1 MKLSF
6 YLYLILLSFINV
18 SCQMKQEKKI
28 DLETATIKVD
38 SCGVYY
44 KGHRLDLGDS
54 VAQWEKVLGKPDR
67 TTDQGY
73 TWDKLGI
80 SISDWEIGENVV
92 DAIYIYFVNL
102 DSPDGKAGLLS
113 KAREWKQSTDEEIK
127 EAEKWAEEMKK
138 LPEYKKEEDFQII
151 KGQIDELYKKN
162 YVYPFTTYQGM
173 VNLHGNP
180 VGAGM
185 KVKEIN
191 ENREK
196 LSFSDRFGYVDQDID
211 GVNDSHNSTDTF
223 GGDYRAPGCECK
235 DGRLQYYELT
245 FTSNG
250 TLEFLKIA
258 REEKTNYEF
267 RKEYRKNN

>member
-1 MKLSF
+1 
-6 YLYLILLSFINV
+6 
-18 SCQMKQEKKI
+18 MKQEKKI

-38 SCGVYY
+38 SCGIYY

-67 TTDQGY
+67 FIGEKTGAY
-73 TWDKLGI
+73 IWDKLGI

-113 KAREWKQSTDEEIK
+113 KAKSYEPLTKEWEDRIRKSRYDDETDNDRENRIKRIK
-127 EAEKWAEEMKK
+127 EENHPKK
-138 LPEYKKEEDFQII
+138 FD
-151 KGQIDELYKKN
+151 
-162 YVYPFTTYQGM
+162 YPFTTYQGM

>member
-1 MKLSF
+1 MKIKSF
-6 YLYLILLSFINV
+6 LYVIILTFINV
-18 SCQMKQEKKI
+18 SCQVKQDKEI
-28 DLETATIKVD
+28 DLEKATIKVD
-38 SCGVYY
+38 SCGIYY
-44 KGHRLDLGDS
+44 KGKRLDLGDS
-54 VAQWEKVLGKPDR
+54 VSQWEKVLGKPDR

-80 SISDWEIGENVV
+80 SVSDWEIGENIV

-113 KAREWKQSTDEEIK
+113 KAKDVKIISRDDEERMKKIQMEGESYDDVLKSIERIK
-127 EAEKWAEEMKK
+127 EKNH
-138 LPEYKKEEDFQII
+138 P
-151 KGQIDELYKKN
+151 KN
-162 YVYPFTTYQGM
+162 YVYPFTTYQGI
-173 VNLHGNP
+173 VNLHGSP
-180 VGAGM
+180 LKAGM
-185 KVKEIN
+185 KIKEIN

-211 GVNDSHNSTDTF
+211 GVNDSHNTTDTF

-235 DGRLQYYELT
+235 EGRLQYYELT

-258 REEKTNYEF
+258 REEKENYEF
-267 RKEYRKNN
+267 RKVYKK

>member
-1 MKLSF
+1 MKIKSF
-6 YLYLILLSFINV
+6 FNIIILTFLNV
-18 SCQMKQEKKI
+18 SCQMKQDNGI
-28 DLETATIKVD
+28 DLEKATIKVD
-38 SCGVYY
+38 SCGIYY
-44 KGHRLDLGDS
+44 KGKRLDLGDS
-54 VAQWEKVLGKPDR
+54 VSQWEKVLGKPDR

-80 SISDWEIGENVV
+80 SVSDWEIGENIV

-113 KAREWKQSTDEEIK
+113 KAKEWKQSTDEEIK
-127 EAEKWAEEMKK
+127 ESEKWAEEMKK

-151 KGQIDELYKKN
+151 RRQVDELYKKN
-162 YVYPFTTYQGM
+162 YVYPFTTYQGI
-173 VNLHGNP
+173 VNLHGSP
-180 VGAGM
+180 LKAGM
-185 KVKEIN
+185 KIKEIN

-211 GVNDSHNSTDTF
+211 GVNDSHNTTDTF

-235 DGRLQYYELT
+235 EGRLQYYELT

-258 REEKTNYEF
+258 REEKENYEF
-267 RKEYRKNN
+267 RKVYKK

>member
-1 MKLSF
+1 MKIKSF
-6 YLYLILLSFINV
+6 LRIIILTFLNV

-38 SCGVYY
+38 SCGIYY

-113 KAREWKQSTDEEIK
+113 KAKSYEPLTKEWEDRIRKSRYDDETDNDRENRIKRIK
-127 EAEKWAEEMKK
+127 EENHPKK
-138 LPEYKKEEDFQII
+138 F
-151 KGQIDELYKKN
+151 
-162 YVYPFTTYQGM
+162 VYPFTTYQGM